1 MESESGEGEG
11 QNSKPRKRA
20 KSSRKAKAEK
30 KRDTKHI
37 GDLAEMEFMLQAA
50 SKGFAVAKPFGDNE
64 HYDVLVDGRSRVWRV
79 QVRSVGVSREHTFVV
94 KTYWSEYRHFTPF
107 TPADIDFLAAF
118 MRGLRI
124 WYLIPVE
131 VIQGRL
137 TLSLYPLGARRSA
150 AECEKY
156 REAWHLLAPK
166 PSRTRH

>member
-1 MESESGEGEG
+1 MDSESGEGER
-11 QNSKPRKRA
+11 QTAKRRKRA
-20 KSSRKAKAEK
+20 NSSKEAKGEK

-50 SKGFAVAKPFGDNE
+50 SRGFAVAKPFGDNE
-64 HYDVLVDGRSRVWRV
+64 HYDVLVDGRSRIWRV
-79 QVRSVGVSREHTFVV
+79 QVRSVSVSRAHAFVV
-94 KTYWSEYRHFTPF
+94 KASWSDYRHFTPY

-137 TLSLYPLGARRSA
+137 TLSLYPLGACRSGV
-150 AECEKY
+150 EYEKY
-156 REAWHLLAPK
+156 REAWYLLESK
-166 PSRTRH
+166 PSRTQP